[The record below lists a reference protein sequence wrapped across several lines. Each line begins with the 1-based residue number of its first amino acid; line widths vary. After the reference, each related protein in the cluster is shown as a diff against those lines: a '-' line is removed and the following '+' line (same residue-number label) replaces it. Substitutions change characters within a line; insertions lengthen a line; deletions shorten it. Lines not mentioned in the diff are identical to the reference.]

1 MNRWGCFGLLLG
13 ALTGLLVALLIFLL
27 IRPVAPPPVVQPPA
41 IAPDVTVFISEQSLS
56 RIASQTLN
64 RPTLIDFDVNGQMEV
79 TTRTQLGR
87 LEPVVRVGLQI
98 ELQGTEV
105 VSQLRWAQFSFMTI
119 PARWLPQAAA
129 ETAALAGQAI
139 KNQTPPDFALVGLE
153 TTPEG
158 VNFQLKWVGP

>member
-13 ALTGLLVALLIFLL
+13 TLAGLLVVMLILLLM
-27 IRPVAPPPVVQPPA
+27 RPVVPPPVIQPPA

-56 RIASQTLN
+56 RLASQTLS
-64 RPTLIDFDVNGQMEV
+64 RSTLIDFDVNGHMEV
-79 TTRTQLGR
+79 TTRTPLGR
-87 LEPVVRVGLQI
+87 LEPVVKVGLQV

-105 VSQLRWAQFSFMTI
+105 VSQLRWVQLGFMTI
-119 PARWLPQAAA
+119 PARWLPQSVSDMAAM
-129 ETAALAGQAI
+129 AGDTI
-139 KNQTPPDFALVGLE
+139 KNQTPPNFALVGLE